1 MSTAMQSYAADQPFA
16 PRWSANS
23 LVRVKATGEQT
34 EGRLSVLEPVIPAGF
49 ASPWHVHHTEDELI
63 YVIRGQLTVMVG
75 ERRLTPGPGGCAFGP
90 RDVPHAFRVEGEQP
104 AHLLLVTTSGDHAS
118 FIIEASE
125 PAAAPTLP
133 EPREPDFA
141 RLGDLARRHGQE
153 ILVHSRDDPQPVLYE
168 RRLTLAH
175 D

>member
-1 MSTAMQSYAADQPFA
+1 MFLTPSELRTSS
-16 PRWSANS
+16 R
-23 LVRVKATGEQT
+23 
-34 EGRLSVLEPVIPAGF
+34 PAGDN
-49 ASPWHVHHTEDELI
+49 H
-63 YVIRGQLTVMVG
+63 
-75 ERRLTPGPGGCAFGP
+75 
-90 RDVPHAFRVEGEQP
+90 
-104 AHLLLVTTSGDHAS
+104 GDHAS